1 MQTLGLAMKNSAEEG
16 IALPA
21 VFPQL
26 EKLGARFRRGQLA
39 LIAGS
44 PGGGKSAITTFIA
57 HKMAYGEFGET
68 NVPTLY
74 FSADTDKHTL
84 GTRIAAS
91 VSRFTVDQSEELLQK
106 GNSGIWQMLEENT
119 SHIWFNWDRGPT
131 LDDIDEEVQAY
142 ATIVGDWPHLIV
154 VDNLKNIWIEGAGE
168 GGEHIRYDRVLDF
181 LHELAGQT
189 GACIIVLHHVTGYYE
204 RGSEPIPLDGI
215 LGKVTK
221 PFRLILTLH
230 RAWDNMLGVSVV
242 KNSFGP
248 MQADGRLVAYIPYD
262 LSRMQFSTEE

>member
-1 MQTLGLAMKNSAEEG
+1 MQTLGLAMRNSGEEG
-16 IALPA
+16 SALPP

-26 EKLGARFRRGQLA
+26 EKLGARLRRGQLV

-44 PGGGKSAITTFIA
+44 PGGGKSAITSFMA
-57 HKMAYGEFGET
+57 VNMAYGEYGET
-68 NVPTLY
+68 GIPTLY

-91 VSRFTVDQSEELLQK
+91 VSRFTVDQAEELLTNKNQ
-106 GNSGIWQMLEENT
+106 SMWDMLESNT
-119 SHIWFNWDRGPT
+119 THIWFNWDRGPS
-131 LDDIDEEVQAY
+131 LEDIDDEVQAY
-142 ATIVGDWPHLIV
+142 ATVVGDWPHLIV
-154 VDNLKNIWIEGAGE
+154 VDNLKNIWIDGSGE

-189 GACIIVLHHVTGYYE
+189 GACIVVLHHVTGYYE
-204 RGSEPIPLDGI
+204 NGSDPIPLSGI

-230 RAWDNMLGVSVV
+230 KAWDGMLGVSVV

-248 MQADGRLVAYIPYD
+248 MQPDGRMIAYIPYD

>member
-1 MQTLGLAMKNSAEEG
+1 MQTLGLAMKNAGGEG
-16 IALPA
+16 VSLPP

-26 EKLGARFRRGQLA
+26 EKLGAKFRRSQLV

-44 PGGGKSAITTFIA
+44 PGGGKSAISTFLA
-57 HKMAYGEFGET
+57 CNMAYGEYGEDS
-68 NVPTLY
+68 VPILY

-84 GTRIAAS
+84 GARMAAS
-91 VSRFTVDQSEELLQK
+91 ISKYTVDQCEELLAE
-106 GNSGIWQMLEENT
+106 GNQHLWDMLESNT
-119 SHIWFNWDRGPT
+119 NHIWFSWDRGPS
-131 LDDIDEEVQAY
+131 LDDLDQEVQAY
-142 ATIVGDWPHLIV
+142 ATVTGIWPHVII
-154 VDNLKNIWIEGAGE
+154 VDNLKNIWVDEVGE

-204 RGSEPIPLDGI
+204 NGDQPIPLSGI

-230 RAWDNMLGVSVV
+230 RAFDGVLGISVV
-242 KNSFGP
+242 KNSFGL
-248 MQADGRLVAYIPYD
+248 MQPDGRLVAHIPYD
-262 LSRMQFSTEE
+262 LSRMQFSTDG